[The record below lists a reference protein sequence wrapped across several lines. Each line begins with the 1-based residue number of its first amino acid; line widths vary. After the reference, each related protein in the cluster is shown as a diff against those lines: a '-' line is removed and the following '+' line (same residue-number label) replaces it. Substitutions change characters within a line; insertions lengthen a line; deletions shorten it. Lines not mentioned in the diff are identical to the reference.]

1 MIAFISLLLLAALA
15 VVLVPVLVLLV
26 QALMAFAP
34 AAPAPAP
41 GTRRPRLAILI
52 PAHNEESGIGAVI
65 AALLPQLQAGDRV
78 LVVAD
83 NCADATAA
91 VARQAGAEVRERADT
106 GRRGKGYALDFGVR
120 CLAGELPDPAAAGA
134 PPPAPPE
141 VMLIVDADCLVAPGA
156 IDRLARTALASGRP
170 VQALYLMY
178 APASAGPMKKIA
190 EFAWI
195 VKNRVRPLGFYRLGL
210 PCQLMGTGMAFPW
223 AAISGASLANGHI
236 VEDMKLGMDLARA
249 GKAPLFC
256 PDALVSS
263 TFPSSDAGTS
273 SQRTRWEH
281 GHMSMLSAAPP
292 LLLQGLLRLNRGM
305 LGLAL
310 DLCVPPLALLTLLV
324 LALAFCSLLLAL
336 AGALAPLVVA
346 ALALAALGLAI
357 MLSWWRYGRQV
368 LSAGNLLMAVL
379 YIFWKVPLYLRFF
392 INRQVEWVRS
402 KRDSE

>member
-1 MIAFISLLLLAALA
+1 MTTLIATLLILALA
-15 VVLVPVLVLLV
+15 VALLPVLVLLT
-26 QALMAFAP
+26 QALLAWTPAG
-34 AAPAPAP
+34 AAPVLS
-41 GTRRPRLAILI
+41 GERPRLAILI
-52 PAHNEESGIGAVI
+52 PAHNEEAGIAAVI
-65 AALLPQLQAGDRV
+65 AALLPQLQPGDRV

-83 NCADATAA
+83 NCSDATAA
-91 VARQAGAEVRERADT
+91 VARQAGAEVRERSDKE
-106 GRRGKGYALDFGVR
+106 RRGKGYALDFGVR
-120 CLAGELPDPAAAGA
+120 CLAGAFATPDAPALP
-134 PPPAPPE
+134 PPE

-156 IDRLARTALASGRP
+156 IDRLARTAQASGRP
-170 VQALYLMY
+170 VQALYLMH

-223 AAISGASLANGHI
+223 ATISAASLANGHI

-256 PDALVSS
+256 PHALVTS

-273 SQRTRWEH
+273 SQRARWEH
-281 GHMSMLSAAPP
+281 GHMSMLSAAPR
-292 LLLQGLLRLNRGM
+292 LLFGGLVKMNRGM
-305 LGLAL
+305 IGLAL
-310 DLCVPPLALLTLLV
+310 DLCVPPLALLTLIV
-324 LALAFCSLLLAL
+324 LALFVCSALLAL
-336 AGALAPLVVA
+336 AGALVP
-346 ALALAALGLAI
+346 LALASLALIALGLAI

-368 LSAGNLLMAVL
+368 LSAGNLLMTVM